1 MRMKLPF
8 LCVILYFL
16 LLLDMTGFSRD
27 STLIRFQLKDQ
38 FNQLWTQNDFLGTT
52 TIIVGSDRH
61 GSEYNESWSFA
72 IYDSLQRDGLAD
84 SVKFL
89 AVADTRGVPF
99 FFRKMV
105 RSHFPKEAHRWILLD
120 WHGDFAQSYQFVP
133 AECNLVLIDKK
144 GKLVYHLSGKDLN
157 NSKLKIFIQQI
168 RLLFH

>member
-1 MRMKLPF
+1 MRMKLSF
-8 LCVILYFL
+8 FCVILFL
-16 LLLDMTGFSRD
+16 LLLMNFTGYSRD

-38 FNQLWTQNDFLGTT
+38 FNQLRTQNDFLGTT

-72 IYDSLQRDGLAD
+72 IYDSLRKEGLAD

-89 AVADTRGVPF
+89 AVADTRGVPSL
-99 FFRKMV
+99 FRKLV
-105 RSHFPKEAHRWILLD
+105 KSHFPKEPQRWILLD

-144 GKLVYHLSGKDLN
+144 GKVVYHQSGKDLDKQ
-157 NSKLKIFIQQI
+157 KLKIFIQQI